1 MGKRGAAKQGRVP
14 IPNVSYGYR
23 VDDDGRPVIVESEA
37 DVVRRIYRMCVRE
50 GMGSY
55 AIANR
60 LMADGVPVPRKGS
73 RWWDGQIH
81 RILTNET
88 YRGTWWYGK
97 ARYISTEDGVRVHDQ
112 DRDTWIPVP
121 FPPIVDEETWDA
133 AQRIRKK
140 RKVQSPRNTKIF
152 YLLQHMV
159 RCIGCGTLMG
169 CLSRRKRT
177 VRRNGKVYRY
187 EMEVPH
193 RYYKCYGMKRYRT
206 GCRKNTSIRRR
217 GWRAWCGER

>member
-1 MGKRGAAKQGRVP
+1 
-14 IPNVSYGYR
+14 
-23 VDDDGRPVIVESEA
+23 
-37 DVVRRIYRMCVRE
+37 MCVRE

-112 DRDTWIPVP
+112 ERDTWIPVP

-140 RKVQSPRNTKIF
+140 RKSPISPQHKDILPVAAHGEVHRVRHAHGVSGQEEEDRQAKREGLQVRDGGSPP
-152 YLLQHMV
+152 LLQML
-159 RCIGCGTLMG
+159 RDETL
-169 CLSRRKRT
+169 
-177 VRRNGKVYRY
+177 
-187 EMEVPH
+187 P
-193 RYYKCYGMKRYRT
+193 YGMQEEDLHQGGDSWKVL
-206 GCRKNTSIRRR
+206 
-217 GWRAWCGER
+217 CGER